1 MEHKYNEPEKPSAEN
16 ENQNKDGNQR
26 GQLELWQRAANRGV
40 SRIRNQG
47 PRTKERGPRNCRQGA
62 KKQSN
67 IHLLFNTKTQFVHS
81 PGNHQQTSPAGILLL
96 HTHTHTHT
104 LRGPWGSEV
113 SGGTRVVR
121 AIDAAG
127 NSSEKNE
134 GSSAELSCSWNSEG
148 VGAGAGVVA

>member
-1 MEHKYNEPEKPSAEN
+1 MSKIHIKCPGPQKEWSISTTSQSTTSAEN

-96 HTHTHTHT
+96 HTHTHTRIHANPGGLPAHT
-104 LRGPWGSEV
+104 D
-113 SGGTRVVR
+113 TR
-121 AIDAAG
+121 ADTDTHG
-127 NSSEKNE
+127 K
-134 GSSAELSCSWNSEG
+134 
-148 VGAGAGVVA
+148 